1 MNFKNVSLWRKAL
14 CLLLVTLFA
23 VSALAGCNK
32 NNDELPSYTDDSSAE
47 PSKESSAVSFESS
60 IISMPESSES
70 SEDSTVAESSDVD
83 SSVIESSEE
92 SSEESSAVESSED
105 ESSRVESSVPE
116 ESSKPDEPE
125 KPIIQIN
132 PNPDKSWENG
142 YRPSPFDY
150 GYPTPENIENNIFW
164 DSLVYTGYNM
174 DKHIADGLMWEYIL
188 AGSKREKGWLSK
200 IGYAGGSL
208 GYETTAEGKPDIEFF
223 EKHGLVCASYLAYV
237 YFNYLPNVCGIDTSV
252 LEKPTLSYS
261 ANDWYLACK
270 KWVEDGYSRTIDFK
284 ATNAG
289 GFIKY
294 EPAEEI
300 PIGSVLCFRDVT
312 NTTSNFCRH
321 VCIYAGYKNGYH
333 WVYHV
338 GNDNGPEFCAV
349 ERMTF
354 GEGAQWPTAIFA
366 TPDFILEAMNK

>member
-1 MNFKNVSLWRKAL
+1 MNFNKITLWRKAL
-14 CLLLVTLFA
+14 CLLLVALFA

-32 NNDELPSYTDDSSAE
+32 NDNDTVSPDGSLA
-47 PSKESSAVSFESS
+47 ESSVESS
-60 IISMPESSES
+60 EVSLESSVVESSES
-70 SEDSTVAESSDVD
+70 SVESSVAESSDVD
-83 SSVIESSEE
+83 SSVVESSQVESSENE
-92 SSEESSAVESSED
+92 FSVESSED
-105 ESSRVESSVPE
+105 ESSLAESSQPE
-116 ESSKPDEPE
+116 ESSKPDEPV
-125 KPIIQIN
+125 IQIN
-132 PNPDKSWENG
+132 PNPDKAWATG

-150 GYPTPENIENNIFW
+150 GYPTPENMENNIFW

-174 DKHIADGLMWEYIL
+174 NKHIADGLMWEYIL
-188 AGSKREKGWLSK
+188 AECKREKGWLSN

-208 GYETTAEGKPDIEFF
+208 GYETTADGKPDIEFF
-223 EKHGLVCASYLAYV
+223 ERNGLVCASYIAYV
-237 YFNYLPNVCGIDTSV
+237 YFNYLPNVCGID
-252 LEKPTLSYS
+252 S
-261 ANDWYLACK
+261 ANDWYIACK

-284 ATNAG
+284 ATRVS

-300 PIGSVLCFRDVT
+300 PIGSILCFRDVD

-354 GEGAQWPTAIFA
+354 GPGPQWPTAIIT
-366 TPDFILEAMNK
+366 TPDFVLEAMNKQ

>member
-1 MNFKNVSLWRKAL
+1 MKINNVNVWRKAM
-14 CLLLVTLFA
+14 CLLLVALFA
-23 VSALAGCNK
+23 VSALAGCNN

-47 PSKESSAVSFESS
+47 SSKESSAVSFESG
-60 IISMPESSES
+60 IISTPESSAS
-70 SEDSTVAESSDVD
+70 SVD
-83 SSVIESSEE
+83 SSVEE
-92 SSEESSAVESSED
+92 SSMVDSSVVESSED
-105 ESSRVESSVPE
+105 ESSVVESSQPE
-116 ESSKPDEPE
+116 ESSKPDEPDIE
-125 KPIIQIN
+125 IN

-174 DKHIADGLMWEYIL
+174 NKHIADGLMWEYIL
-188 AGSKREKGWLSK
+188 AASKREKGWLSN

-208 GYETTAEGKPDIEFF
+208 GYETTADGKPDIEFF
-223 EKHGLVCASYLAYV
+223 EKHGLVCASYIAYV
-237 YFNYLPNVCGIDTSV
+237 YFNYLPNVCGIDTSM
-252 LEKPTLSYS
+252 LAKPTLSYS

-270 KWVEDGYSRTIDFK
+270 KWVEDGYCRTIDFK
-284 ATNAG
+284 ATRVS

-300 PIGSVLCFRDVT
+300 PIGSILCFRDVT

-354 GEGAQWPTAIFA
+354 GEGAQWPTAIFT
-366 TPDFILEAMNK
+366 TPDFILEAMNNQ

>member
-1 MNFKNVSLWRKAL
+1 MNFNNITLWRKAL

-32 NNDELPSYTDDSSAE
+32 NDNDAISSDS
-47 PSKESSAVSFESS
+47 PVESSVESS
-60 IISMPESSES
+60 EASLESIVESSVVESSES
-70 SEDSTVAESSDVD
+70 SVDSSVVESSGDDSSVVESSDVD
-83 SSVIESSEE
+83 SSAAESSVESSEE
-92 SSEESSAVESSED
+92 ESSLD
-105 ESSRVESSVPE
+105 ESSQPE
-116 ESSKPDEPE
+116 ESSKPE
-125 KPIIQIN
+125 IQITDK
-132 PNPDKSWENG
+132 PDKSWASGWRE
-142 YRPSPFDY
+142 SPFDY
-150 GYPTPENIENNIFW
+150 GYPSPENMENNIFW
-164 DSLVYTGYNM
+164 DSLIYTGYNM

-188 AGSKREKGWLSK
+188 AESKREKGWLSN

-223 EKHGLVCASYLAYV
+223 EKHGLVCASYIAYV

-252 LEKPTLSYS
+252 LQKPTLSYS
-261 ANDWYLACK
+261 ANDWYIACK

-284 ATNAG
+284 ATRVS

-300 PIGSVLCFRDVT
+300 PIGSILCFRDVT

-354 GEGAQWPTAIFA
+354 GPGAQWPTAIFT
-366 TPDFILEAMNK
+366 TPDFVLEAMNNQ